1 MSIHILTADPKLIQQ
16 LEELLAGGQQSF
28 SFYNELE
35 TLIDTLPRLKKT
47 DKVFYDLQLES
58 TLMAFDALRF
68 GSTKTNLVAF
78 EPMKKDEDGYISNC
92 PKTAKHY
99 FALSSDT
106 RKAGVRLNQLLHEI
120 DSLAAKKKRARK
132 KAALKK
138 AATDNNT
145 SPASV
150 PMPITLSRY
159 LSAKSDAMQQLLVK
173 IADLSRDPQFIFIT
187 GEDGADFELAAREIN
202 FRTNGDSTPLHIA
215 DPMRVEVDQI
225 KKKVCR
231 EDTVGYCYLG
241 LSYELGAMTIARLTK
256 YLESLKDGKA
266 GGNAPCFILGHVEDS
281 ESYLEDQV
289 KDLIQKFT
297 SLSEVVELPSMAV
310 RRDDIGL
317 IAQSIFTTLRTAH
330 PFLMTRTL
338 SKEAIDYLQD
348 ACEEY
353 SYAGLVRNIRNAMA
367 LTERD
372 TLTEVELKN
381 FRDDSPTAQHLLESL
396 ADEKFFE
403 DKTGV
408 A

>member
-16 LEELLAGGQQSF
+16 LEELLEGGQHSF
-28 SFYNELE
+28 SFYDELE
-35 TLIDTLPRLKKT
+35 TLIGILPRLKKT

-58 TLMAFDALRF
+58 SLMAFDALRF
-68 GSTKTNLVAF
+68 GSAKTNLVAF
-78 EPMKKDEDGYISNC
+78 EPMKKGEDGYISNC

-106 RKAGVRLNQLLHEI
+106 RKAGARLNQLLHEI
-120 DSLAAKKKRARK
+120 DSLTAKKKRARK
-132 KAALKK
+132 KTAIKK
-138 AATDNNT
+138 AAENT
-145 SPASV
+145 GATSA

-159 LSAKSDAMQQLLVK
+159 LTAKSDSMQQLLVK
-173 IADLSRDPQFIFIT
+173 IADLSKDPQFIFIV

-256 YLESLKDGKA
+256 YLESQKNGKA
-266 GGNAPCFILGHVEDS
+266 GDNAPCFILGHVEDS
-281 ESYLEDQV
+281 ESYLEEQV
-289 KDLIQKFT
+289 KDLIKKFT
-297 SLSEVVELPSMAV
+297 SLSKVVELPSMAV
-310 RRDDIGL
+310 RREDIGL

-353 SYAGLVRNIRNAMA
+353 SYAGLVRNVRNAMA

-381 FRDDSPTAQHLLESL
+381 FRDDSPTAQHLVESL
-396 ADEKFFE
+396 ADEKFFN
-403 DKTGV
+403 DQTG
-408 A
+408 AA